1 MKFGFLSKQLTD
13 KPADKTADSQ
23 AAHLQRGA
31 QAEQIAAT
39 FLQQKGLILIEKN
52 FRSKYGEIDLIMRE
66 AETLVFIEVR
76 LRSNQQF
83 GGAAASI
90 SQSKQQ
96 KLSNTAEY
104 YLQQHGHNYAKYGCR
119 FDAILMQTADINA
132 VEWVKNAF

>member
-1 MKFGFLSKQLTD
+1 MKFSFLFKQLTD
-13 KPADKTADSQ
+13 KPADNQADSQ
-23 AAHLQRGA
+23 AAHLKRGA
-31 QAEQIAAT
+31 KAEQIAAT

-66 AETLVFIEVR
+66 AKILVFIEVR
-76 LRSNQQF
+76 LRSNQRF

-90 SQSKQQ
+90 GQSKQQ

-104 YLQQHGHNYAKYGCR
+104 YLQQHSQAYAHYGCR

-132 VEWVKNAF
+132 VEWIKNAF